1 MMTTYDAIVIG
12 AGPAGMSGAQTI
24 GQAGL
29 QVALVDAAPRLGG
42 QYHRH
47 PSAAFHITRPQAL
60 HHGWQHFSAV
70 RDRLARLP
78 GVTHLPDHHVWSVE
92 QADGLSVVRA
102 VTDLRRPRGVTIRG
116 RAVLIATGGY
126 DRQLPFPG
134 WDLPGVLT
142 AGAAQALLKG
152 NLVLAGQRVVV
163 AGSGPFLLPVAAGL
177 GRAGATVVGV
187 YEAARASRFLRHAA
201 TLAQNAGKVIEA
213 AKYHATLQ
221 RHRIPMH
228 TGWAVVAAHGDTQLA
243 AVTVARLDRAGR
255 PVPGTRRRV
264 PCDTLAIGYGFT
276 PQTEL
281 LVQLGCATRTDVD
294 GSVVADVDAEQC
306 TNVPSVYAAGEV
318 TGIGG
323 AALSEVEGVIAGLAI
338 RAGLGQPGRPPRRL
352 LSRRTALRRFAAA
365 MHDVYRIPAGWVDW
379 LTSETIICR
388 CEEVSAERVRTAVEQ
403 DGATRPRTG
412 KLLTRAGMGWCQGR
426 VCAHAV
432 STLITHFG
440 GRPPS
445 SSDLATWANRPI
457 GQPVPLRLLAAA
469 APDLSAP
476 RP

>member
-1 MMTTYDAIVIG
+1 MTTYDAVVIG
-12 AGPAGMSGAQTI
+12 AGPAGMSGAHTI

-29 QVALVDAAPRLGG
+29 QVALVDAGPRLGG

-47 PSAAFHITRPQAL
+47 PPAAFRATRPQAL
-60 HHGWQHFSAV
+60 HHGWRHFSAL
-70 RDRLARLP
+70 RDRLADLP

-92 QADGLSVVRA
+92 QADSLITVRA
-102 VTDLRRPRGVTIRG
+102 VTDLRRPVGVTIRG
-116 RAVLIATGGY
+116 RALLIATGGY

-152 NLVLAGQRVVV
+152 SLVLAGQRVVV

-187 YEAARASRFLRHAA
+187 YEAARTSRFLRHAT
-201 TLAQNAGKVIEA
+201 TLAQNAGKLVEA
-213 AKYHATLQ
+213 ARHHATLL

-228 TGWAVVAAHGDTQLA
+228 SGWAVVAAHGDTHLA
-243 AVTVARLDRAGR
+243 AVTVARLDRAGN

-281 LVQLGCATRTDVD
+281 LVQLGCATRVGVD
-294 GSVVADVDAEQC
+294 GSVVADVDAGQR

-338 RAGLGQPGRPPRRL
+338 RAGVGKPGRVPRRL

-365 MHDVYRIPAGWVDW
+365 MHDVYRVPAGWVDW
-379 LTSETIICR
+379 LTPETVVCR
-388 CEEVSAERVRTAVEQ
+388 CEEVPAERVRAAVEQ

-440 GRPPS
+440 GRPASPA
-445 SSDLATWANRPI
+445 DLATWANRPI
-457 GQPVPLRLLAAA
+457 AQPVPLRLLADAV
-469 APDLSAP
+469 PDLSAP
-476 RP
+476 QP

>member
-1 MMTTYDAIVIG
+1 MTTYDAVVIG
-12 AGPAGMSGAQTI
+12 AGPAGMAGAHTI

-29 QVALVDAAPRLGG
+29 RVALVDAGPRLGG

-47 PSAAFHITRPQAL
+47 APATFHATRPQAL
-60 HHGWQHFSAV
+60 HHGWRHFSAL

-92 QADGLSVVRA
+92 QADGLITVRA
-102 VTDLRRPRGVTIRG
+102 VTDPRRPVGVTIRG
-116 RAVLIATGGY
+116 RALLIATGGY

-187 YEAARASRFLRHAA
+187 YEAARTGRFLRHAT
-201 TLAQNAGKVIEA
+201 TLAQNAGKLVEA
-213 AKYHATLQ
+213 ARHHATLL
-221 RHRIPMH
+221 RHRIPTH
-228 TGWAVVAAHGDTQLA
+228 NGWAVVAAHGDTQLA
-243 AVTVARLDRAGR
+243 AVTVARLDRAGN
-255 PVPGTRRRV
+255 PVPGTRRRM
-264 PCDTLAIGYGFT
+264 PCDTVAIGYGFT

-281 LVQLGCATRTDVD
+281 LVQLGCATRVDVD
-294 GSVVADVDAEQC
+294 GSVVADVDTEQR
-306 TNVPSVYAAGEV
+306 TTVPSVYAAGEV

-338 RAGLGQPGRPPRRL
+338 RAGAGKPSRVPRRL

-379 LTSETIICR
+379 LTPETIVCR
-388 CEEVSAERVRTAVEQ
+388 CEEVPAERVRAAVEQ
-403 DGATRPRTG
+403 DGATQPRTG

-432 STLITHFG
+432 STLISHHG

-445 SSDLATWANRPI
+445 PADLATWANRPI
-457 GQPVPLRLLAAA
+457 AQPVPLRLLADA
-469 APDLSAP
+469 APDPSAP
-476 RP
+476 QP